1 MAKEI
6 RTCVILCRFHNDD
19 GSEIAVPQAPNFYND
34 YFFSRD
40 LGGVGEY
47 YRDLTNSG
55 FQFSDGTTVAP

>member
-1 MAKEI
+1 M
-6 RTCVILCRFHNDD
+6 RDLYRFYNDD
-19 GSEIAVPQAPNFYND
+19 PERDRSPSGCDFYND

-47 YRDLTNSG
+47 YRDVTKSG

>member
-6 RTCVILCRFHNDD
+6 RTCVFCD

-40 LGGVGEY
+40 VGGVGEY
-47 YRDLTNSG
+47 YRDVTNSG
-55 FQFSDGTTVAP
+55 FQFSDGTTVAL